1 MTKSVEHLDDRI
13 LLQRL
18 HQLCARER
26 QVTAQL
32 LWHLAEVDRRGLYR
46 DRGYSSLFNYCMKA
60 LHMSE
65 AEAGLRIRMARTA
78 RTYPVIY
85 QHLEQGELHLSAITL
100 ARYKGRG
107 SFPM

>member
-1 MTKSVEHLDDRI
+1 MNMTKSVEHLDDRI

-46 DRGYSSLFNYCMKA
+46 DRGYSSLFNYCVKA
-60 LHMSE
+60 LHKSE
-65 AEAGLRIRMARTA
+65 LASAAAKVPGGEDRTSVVA
-78 RTYPVIY
+78 
-85 QHLEQGELHLSAITL
+85 
-100 ARYKGRG
+100 
-107 SFPM
+107 